1 MCYGYQEVATLC
13 NLQDSGIL
21 RVRDKGFDWSDVKEV
36 SFSFL
41 LTFTQKF
48 KLIEETY
55 DIKEPK
61 SYSYVLTGLKPLSVR
76 FIELFIEKQ
85 GFKNIGNK
93 SKYLPANPLIVMN
106 LIPGEN
112 LYPDNEGELF
122 QQLQNARQEK
132 KKILLY
138 FLGGVTFA
146 EIGAIRFMNQQPNAK
161 FRFVIAT
168 TQIINGN
175 RAVSQMRSCVAN
187 NLDPLSIS
195 MK

>member
-21 RVRDKGFDWSDVKEV
+21 RVRDKGFDWSDVKE
-36 SFSFL
+36 
-41 LTFTQKF
+41 KF

-93 SKYLPANPLIVMN
+93 MMN
-106 LIPGEN
+106 LIPGDN

-122 QQLQNARQEK
+122 
-132 KKILLY
+132 
-138 FLGGVTFA
+138 
-146 EIGAIRFMNQQPNAK
+146 
-161 FRFVIAT
+161 
-168 TQIINGN
+168 
-175 RAVSQMRSCVAN
+175 
-187 NLDPLSIS
+187 
-195 MK
+195 